1 MVGVLLIR
9 GWTFFKGG
17 LRCGLDATRF
27 YQFSVLHIWLLKPQY
42 FCSESSFPLNT
53 VLCLVAQSCPILCN
67 SMDCSPPGSSVRGI
81 LQARV
86 LEWVAMP
93 SSRGSCQP
101 RGWTQSPALQADS
114 LASEPPGKPFP
125 KIGPYYP
132 SSHTWM
138 VVQGCQQP
146 VRFYCSHATV
156 FTVSALFRG
165 YRVSV
170 LDAIPPCI
178 MASLSTKPGR
188 WLYLQPN
195 ACPSKF

>member
-86 LEWVAMP
+86 LEWGAMP
-93 SSRGSCQP
+93 VSRGSSWP
-101 RGWTQSPALQADS
+101 RDRPLVSCIAVRLFFTAEPQAVIISKNGCVELQVKMLSFMDRSRSQAFCPCGPNTQRRAWHV
-114 LASEPPGKPFP
+114 E
-125 KIGPYYP
+125 
-132 SSHTWM
+132 
-138 VVQGCQQP
+138 
-146 VRFYCSHATV
+146 RTV
-156 FTVSALFRG
+156 YNEWNEQTA
-165 YRVSV
+165 
-170 LDAIPPCI
+170 CI
-178 MASLSTKPGR
+178 
-188 WLYLQPN
+188 
-195 ACPSKF
+195 